1 MRRKNPDRLK
11 IIVIAVLTVVITI
24 LHFGLRQNYHYGH
37 IVLRELYFLPI
48 LLGAFWFGIKGGL
61 VTSIGISILYS
72 PLIFMHWQNFAP
84 DDLDKMLEVVLF
96 NVVALV
102 LGILRDRE
110 KRREKEKREA
120 ILALTGTVA
129 HELNTPLQVA
139 LGNSQLLQDD
149 FEPESDAYKDLQN
162 IIKNLKNIRQ
172 IVKKISFKD
181 RFSLK
186 SYVGET
192 KIVDIESDRTGHER
206 NIHV

>member
-1 MRRKNPDRLK
+1 MRKKNPDRLK
-11 IIVIAVLTVVITI
+11 IIVIAVLAVVITI
-24 LHFGLRQNYHYGH
+24 LHFGIRQNYHYGH

-96 NVVALV
+96 NVVAVV

-110 KRREKEKREA
+110 KRKEKEKREA

-139 LGNSQLLQDD
+139 LGSSQLLQDD

-192 KIVDIESDRTGHER
+192 KIVDIESDRTGPER

>member
-1 MRRKNPDRLK
+1 MERKSPDRFK
-11 IIVIAVLTVVITI
+11 IIVIAALTMVITS
-24 LHFGLRQNYHYGH
+24 LHFGIGQNYHYGH

-48 LLGAFWFGIKGGL
+48 LLAAFWFGVKGGL

-72 PLIFMHWQNFAP
+72 PLIFMHWQDFAP

-129 HELNTPLQVA
+129 HELNTPLQVS
-139 LGNSQLLQDD
+139 LGSAQLLQDD
-149 FEPESDAYKDLQN
+149 FEPESGAYKDLQD
-162 IIKNLKNIRQ
+162 IVKNLKSIRQ

-181 RFSLK
+181 HFSLK

-192 KIVDIESDRTGHER
+192 KIVDIESD
-206 NIHV
+206 

>member
-1 MRRKNPDRLK
+1 MRKKNPDRLK

-24 LHFGLRQNYHYGH
+24 LFFGIRQNYHYGH
-37 IVLRELYFLPI
+37 IILRELYFLPI
-48 LLGAFWFGIKGGL
+48 LFGAFWFGIKGGL

-139 LGNSQLLQDD
+139 LGSSQLLQDD

-192 KIVDIESDRTGHER
+192 KIVDIESDRTGPER

>member
-1 MRRKNPDRLK
+1 MEKKNSDHFK
-11 IIVIAVLTVVITI
+11 MIVIAALTMVITS
-24 LHFGLRQNYHYGH
+24 LHFGLRQNYYYGH

-72 PLIFMHWQNFAP
+72 SLVFMHWQDFAP

-96 NVVALV
+96 NVVAVV

-110 KRREKEKREA
+110 KRREQEKHEA

-139 LGNSQLLQDD
+139 LGSSQLLQDD
-149 FEPESDAYKDLQN
+149 FEPESGAYKDLQN
-162 IIKNLKNIRQ
+162 IIKNLQSIRQ
-172 IVKKISFKD
+172 IVEKISFKD
-181 RFSLK
+181 RFPLK

-192 KIVDIESDRTGHER
+192 KIVDIENG
-206 NIHV
+206 

>member
-1 MRRKNPDRLK
+1 MRKKNPDRLK

-24 LHFGLRQNYHYGH
+24 FHFGIRQNYHYGH

-48 LLGAFWFGIKGGL
+48 LFGAFWFGIKGGL

-72 PLIFMHWQNFAP
+72 PLAFMHWQNFA
-84 DDLDKMLEVVLF
+84 
-96 NVVALV
+96 
-102 LGILRDRE
+102 
-110 KRREKEKREA
+110 
-120 ILALTGTVA
+120 
-129 HELNTPLQVA
+129 
-139 LGNSQLLQDD
+139 
-149 FEPESDAYKDLQN
+149 PESDAYKDLQH
-162 IIKNLKNIRQ
+162 IIKNLQNIKQ

-192 KIVDIESDRTGHER
+192 KIVDIESDRTGPER

>member
-1 MRRKNPDRLK
+1 MK
-11 IIVIAVLTVVITI
+11 
-24 LHFGLRQNYHYGH
+24 
-37 IVLRELYFLPI
+37 
-48 LLGAFWFGIKGGL
+48 
-61 VTSIGISILYS
+61 
-72 PLIFMHWQNFAP
+72 
-84 DDLDKMLEVVLF
+84 
-96 NVVALV
+96 
-102 LGILRDRE
+102 
-110 KRREKEKREA
+110 KEKREA

-139 LGNSQLLQDD
+139 MGSSQLLQDD
-149 FEPESDAYKDLQN
+149 FEPESDAYKALQH
-162 IIKNLKNIRQ
+162 IIKNLQSIKQ